1 MRDDRDVT
9 SQVSPVSRDGRAV
22 MDAVQGSRL
31 NRRLRPN
38 RRLRQGLGRLR
49 VSWWSI
55 GQSALGGA
63 LAWEGA
69 VRLLHHQAPTFAT
82 VAAVVCLSIS
92 HLNRLRRVVEL
103 AIGVSVGV
111 GLGDLVVSQVG
122 RGGWQLGLVVLI
134 ALSAALLLDGG
145 NLIVNQAA
153 LQAVFVVVVPPPQ
166 GGYVGRWQDAL
177 FGGGVAMLVASV
189 LPADVRRSLRSAGDD
204 VVRTMADAL
213 RGSAAAARAGD
224 ADRASDALDRLRTTQ
239 PMLDRWRDA
248 IRSGE
253 EVSRLSPL
261 RVRAGSEVAAHRR
274 ALGPTDRAVRNLR
287 VALRRVVA
295 AVEDQQAY
303 AESGTESGLDGGQHG
318 LPPGLLDVM
327 ADLGG
332 AVHTLPGALRDP
344 DGEGGRRLTTALT
357 ALASR
362 LHPEDVGARSMSA
375 TVIVAQL
382 RSAVVDLLQVT
393 GLSEPQARAVLPR

>member
-1 MRDDRDVT
+1 MRDHQWVPSSVAALTDTAQRTGAGVRR
-9 SQVSPVSRDGRAV
+9 QV
-22 MDAVQGSRL
+22 RL
-31 NRRLRPN
+31 NG
-38 RRLRQGLGRLR
+38 RLRQGVGRLR

-69 VRLLHHQAPTFAT
+69 VRLLHHQVPTFAT
-82 VAAVVCLSIS
+82 VAAIVCLSIS

-111 GLGDLVVSQVG
+111 GLADLVVHEVG
-122 RGGWQLGLVVLI
+122 RGGWQLGFVVLI
-134 ALSAALLLDGG
+134 AMSVGLLLDGG

-153 LQAVFVVVVPPPQ
+153 LQAVFVVVLPPPQ

-177 FGGGVAMLVASV
+177 FGGGVAMLVAFV
-189 LPADVRRSLRSAGDD
+189 LPADVRPTLRSTCDD
-204 VVRTMADAL
+204 VVRTVAVAL
-213 RGSAAAARAGD
+213 RSSADAARAGD

-248 IRSGE
+248 VRSGE
-253 EVSRLSPL
+253 EISRLSPL
-261 RVRAGSEVAAHRR
+261 RARAGSEVAAHRR

-303 AESGTESGLDGGQHG
+303 AESGAESGLDGGQHE
-318 LPPGLLDVM
+318 LPPGLLD
-327 ADLGG
+327 ALAELGG

-344 DGEGGRRLTTALT
+344 DGEGGRRLASALT
-357 ALASR
+357 SLTGQLR
-362 LHPEDVGARSMSA
+362 PDDLDARSLSA
-375 TVIVAQL
+375 TVIVAQI

-393 GLSEPQARAVLPR
+393 GMSEPQARAALPR